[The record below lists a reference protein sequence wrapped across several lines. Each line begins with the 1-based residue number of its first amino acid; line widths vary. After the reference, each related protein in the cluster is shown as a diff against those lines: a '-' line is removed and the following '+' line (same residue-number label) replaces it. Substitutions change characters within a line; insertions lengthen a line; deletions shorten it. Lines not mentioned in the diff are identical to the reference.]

1 MSKEKN
7 YNRKKVDSIK
17 RFLFVLFLVMFA
29 VPVLFCMYLLLR
41 MNSMERKLDE
51 LSDLI
56 QDAKVVSN
64 PIMTDTTEDLASLD
78 YDAYDNLGISTTAQE
93 QTLTL
98 SDDMATELDAE
109 DITTEES
116 GSLTKTFSN
125 GKKVY
130 LTFDDG
136 PTTYTDELLDIL
148 ADNDV
153 KATFFC
159 VYNPDETVWPAYKRI
174 VDEGH
179 TLGMHSYTH
188 IYSSIYAGKDAFIED
203 VTAIHD
209 FLYEQTGYDSNFYR
223 FPGGSSNTV
232 SNVNMQVLI
241 EYLNSEGIT
250 YYDWNALSGDAV
262 DGTLSSQALND
273 TVMGYVRNN
282 AGDSI
287 VLLHDLQQNPATI
300 EGLQD
305 LITMLKTEGYE
316 ICPIDTD
323 TIPIQHVKAATPER
337 E

>member
-1 MSKEKN
+1 MREEKN

-17 RFLFVLFLVMFA
+17 RVLFVLFLVMFA

-56 QDAKVVSN
+56 QDAKVVSK
-64 PIMTDTTEDLASLD
+64 PDVTDTTEDLASLD
-78 YDAYDNLGISTTAQE
+78 YDAYDSLGKSTTAQE
-93 QTLTL
+93 QALTL

-159 VYNPDETVWPAYKRI
+159 VYNPDEAVWPAYKRI

-188 IYSSIYAGKDAFIED
+188 VYSSIYAGKDAFVED

-209 FLYEQTGYDSNFYR
+209 FLYEQTGYDSNYYR

-262 DGTLSSQALND
+262 DGTLSPQALND
-273 TVMGYVRNN
+273 TVMGYVRSN
-282 AGDSI
+282 ADDSI
-287 VLLHDLQQNPATI
+287 VLLHDLQKNHATI

-305 LITMLKTEGYE
+305 LITTLKTEGYE

-323 TIPIQHVKAATPER
+323 TIPIQHVKAAAPEK